1 MNVIAAFPEAL
12 LKEVQSYLKY
22 HVDWVAF
29 MSTSK
34 RMFHSSRYET
44 MEITIDATQVVQTRK
59 LPEIV
64 RRLPHPE
71 QQIHLKLDVTFRRDK
86 STWAAELSSEE
97 LNEFVVWFLSSTP
110 AKSLTWKYGTDII
123 DHIPN
128 AYDLLGRF
136 EGLSI
141 LYKNDHEYTTI
152 DLSRLPENNRVR
164 VLTLNN
170 VEFVVFG
177 CLNNLT
183 NLRELHVVYG
193 WKLGFFLSADKS
205 SSQINY
211 KFKDGKS
218 HPFAE
223 FEFPGLEKASF
234 RMCSSD
240 IPFNPRKFSHVRD
253 VTFHACECTPDFSSL
268 KNLSS
273 FVYSRQFGRLRDS
286 TFDEMLS
293 YSSPLKRFDVEGLHL
308 TSEKILEVGVN
319 RQIRHLALYAN
330 YQSEDFPFLPTLR
343 SLTVT
348 QAPELSEFY
357 NLRHLFSVQLNYCNR
372 LRSLEGLGEV
382 TVLTIRGCREL
393 RSLEGLRNGKFDRT
407 IAIIDCQEVR
417 DFSPLNNVRKV
428 TISAC
433 PGFTDC
439 SQVSGVK
446 DLTIY
451 VCVGLVI
458 LANCLNCQSL
468 TLEMMDHLTSLKEVR
483 DIPELYIRGF
493 RLNDLLYDLGGIGNQ
508 KMELT
513 DIEIPDDLP
522 YLTEYLK
529 FERWEYNEYEERKAK
544 ISMTVFLR
552 KL

>member
-1 MNVIAAFPEAL
+1 MNILAAFPEAL

-34 RMFHSSRYET
+34 RMFHLSRYET
-44 MEITIDATQVVQTRK
+44 MEITIEATQVVQSRK

-64 RRLPHPE
+64 RRLSHPE
-71 QQIHLKLDVTFRRDK
+71 QQIHLKLDFLEFWGMETIL
-86 STWAAELSSEE
+86 AANLSSEE
-97 LNEFVVWFLSSTP
+97 LNEFVAWFLSSTP
-110 AKSLTWKYGTDII
+110 AKSLTWEYGLDII

-136 EGLSI
+136 ERLSI
-141 LYKNDHEYTTI
+141 LDNDREYTTI

-183 NLRELHVVYG
+183 NLRELHVVNC
-193 WKLGFFLSADKS
+193 WKFDFFLAPDTSYFDE
-205 SSQINY
+205 NY

-234 RMCSSD
+234 RRCSSYL
-240 IPFNPRKFSHVRD
+240 PFDPRKLSHVRD
-253 VTFHACECTPDFSSL
+253 VTFHECQCLPDFSSL

-273 FVYSRQFGRLRDS
+273 FVYTGYFGLLESGD
-286 TFDEMLS
+286 FDEMLS
-293 YSSPLKRFDVEGLHL
+293 YSSPLKRFDVEGSEF
-308 TSEKILEVGVN
+308 TSEKILEVGLN
-319 RQIRHLALYAN
+319 RQIRHLALSN
-330 YQSEDFPFLPTLR
+330 YQPEDFPFLPTLR
-343 SLTVT
+343 SLTVSR
-348 QAPELSEFY
+348 PPKLSEFH
-357 NLRHLFSVQLNYCNR
+357 NLGHLFSVKLDSCDQ
-372 LRSLEGLGEV
+372 LRSLEGLEQV
-382 TVLTIRGCREL
+382 SVLTIQCCREL
-393 RSLEGLRNGKFDRT
+393 RSLEGLRDGKFDRT
-407 IAIIDCQEVR
+407 IAINVCQEVR

-428 TISAC
+428 IVCIC

-446 DLTIY
+446 DLTI
-451 VCVGLVI
+451 VRCEGLVT
-458 LANCLNCQSL
+458 LGDCLKCQSL
-468 TLEMMDHLTSLKEVR
+468 TLEDMDHLSSLKEVK
-483 DIPELYIRGF
+483 DVPELYIRRF
-493 RLNDLLYDLGGIGNQ
+493 RLNHLLYELGGVGNQ
-508 KMELT
+508 KMEFT
-513 DIEIPDDLP
+513 EIKIPDDLP
-522 YLTEYLK
+522 FLPEYLK
-529 FERWEYNEYEERKAK
+529 FEVCEFEESQFGKQKRPVT
-544 ISMTVFLR
+544 ILLR

>member
-1 MNVIAAFPEAL
+1 
-12 LKEVQSYLKY
+12 
-22 HVDWVAF
+22 
-29 MSTSK
+29 
-34 RMFHSSRYET
+34 
-44 MEITIDATQVVQTRK
+44 MEITIDATHVVQSRK

-64 RRLPHPE
+64 TRLAHPE
-71 QQIHLKLDVTFRRDK
+71 QQIHLKVNVRDFK
-86 STWAAELSSEE
+86 QDKFTWGVERTLVADLSGTE
-97 LNEFVVWFLSSTP
+97 LNEFVAWFLSSTP
-110 AKSLTWKYGTDII
+110 AMSLTWKYGTDLI

-128 AYDLLGRF
+128 VYDLLGRF
-136 EGLSI
+136 EQLSFM
-141 LYKNDHEYTTI
+141 YKTDDEYTTI
-152 DLSRLPENNRVR
+152 DLSRLSENNRIR

-183 NLRELHVVYG
+183 NLRELHVLNG
-193 WKLGFFLSADKS
+193 WKLDFFLSVDRFS
-205 SSQINY
+205 SKINY

-218 HPFAE
+218 HPVAE
-223 FEFPGLEKASF
+223 FEFPGLEKVSF
-234 RMCSSD
+234 RKSSSYL
-240 IPFNPRKFSHVRD
+240 PFDPRKFSHVRD
-253 VTFHACECTPDFSSL
+253 VTFHECKCSPKFSSL

-273 FVYSRQFGRLRDS
+273 FVYSREFGLLGGPD
-286 TFDEMLS
+286 FHEMLS
-293 YSSPLKRFDVEGLHL
+293 YSSPLKRFEVEGLHL

-343 SLTVT
+343 SLTVSH
-348 QAPELSEFY
+348 PPKLSDFH
-357 NLRHLFSVQLNYCNR
+357 NLRHLFSVELTHCNQLK
-372 LRSLEGLGEV
+372 SLEGLEQV
-382 TVLTIRGCREL
+382 TILTIRNCREL
-393 RSLEGLRNGKFDRT
+393 RSLEGLRHGKFDRS
-407 IAIIDCQEVR
+407 ISINECKEVL
-417 DFSPLNNVRKV
+417 DFSPLNNVKKV
-428 TISAC
+428 TIYGC

-493 RLNDLLYDLGGIGNQ
+493 RSNHLLYDLGGVGNQ
-508 KMELT
+508 KME
-513 DIEIPDDLP
+513 ISSIKIPDDLP

-529 FERWEYNEYEERKAK
+529 LERCEFN
-544 ISMTVFLR
+544 
-552 KL
+552 

>member
-34 RMFHSSRYET
+34 SLFHLSRYET
-44 MEITIDATQVVQTRK
+44 MEITIEARHVVQTRK

-64 RRLPHPE
+64 RRLSHPE
-71 QQIHLKLDVTFRRDK
+71 QQIHLKLDVTEFRQDK
-86 STWAAELSSEE
+86 KIISGEERSLAADLSSEE
-97 LNEFVVWFLSSTP
+97 LNEFVAWFLSSTP
-110 AKSLTWKYGTDII
+110 AKSLTWEYGSDII

-136 EGLSI
+136 ERLSM
-141 LYKNDHEYTTI
+141 LDMSDMYTTI
-152 DLSRLPENNRVR
+152 DLSHLPENNRVR

-183 NLRELHVVYG
+183 NLRELHVANG
-193 WKLGFFLSADKS
+193 WHLDFFLAPDTSYFDE
-205 SSQINY
+205 NY

-234 RMCSSD
+234 RSCSSD
-240 IPFNPRKFSHVRD
+240 LPFNPRKFSHVREL
-253 VTFHACECTPDFSSL
+253 TFHECQCLPFLSSL

-273 FVYSRQFGRLRDS
+273 FVYTGSFGSLGGS
-286 TFDEMLS
+286 EFDKMLS

-308 TSEKILEVGVN
+308 TSEKILEVGLN
-319 RQIRHLALYAN
+319 RQIRHLALYAT

-343 SLTVT
+343 SLTVSR
-348 QAPELSEFY
+348 PPKLSEFH
-357 NLRHLFSVQLNYCNR
+357 NLGHLFSVELIGCDH
-372 LRSLEGLGEV
+372 LRSLEGLEQV
-382 TVLTIRGCREL
+382 TVLTIEGCREL
-393 RSLEGLRNGKFDRT
+393 RSLEGLRDGKFDRT
-407 IAIIDCQEVR
+407 IAINDCQEVR

-428 TISAC
+428 TISGC

-446 DLTIY
+446 DLTLNW
-451 VCVGLVI
+451 CEGLVA
-458 LANCLNCQSL
+458 LRDCLKCQSL
-468 TLEMMDHLTSLKEVR
+468 TLEDMDHLSSLKEVR
-483 DIPELYIRGF
+483 DIPELYIRSIF
-493 RLNDLLYDLGGIGNQ
+493 STDLFYDLGGIGNQ
-508 KMELT
+508 KMEFPCMNDLPYLSVP
-513 DIEIPDDLP
+513 IPDDL
-522 YLTEYLK
+522 LKDTE
-529 FERWEYNEYEERKAK
+529 
-544 ISMTVFLR
+544 
-552 KL
+552 